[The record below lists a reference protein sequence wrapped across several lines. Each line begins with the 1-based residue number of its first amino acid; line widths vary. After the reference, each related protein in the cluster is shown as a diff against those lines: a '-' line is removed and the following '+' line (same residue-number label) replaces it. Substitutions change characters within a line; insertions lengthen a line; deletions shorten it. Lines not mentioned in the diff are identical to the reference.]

1 MIPITWPDVVVWQSV
16 MREKEI
22 IALALKDRR
31 KYASFFEWPNKQVKE
46 LGIVQDFVEE
56 LSRHGLVWRDARVYQ
71 PDPPDCVCFD
81 ENGNIIALEVV
92 ELVSREAIERNQ
104 RGEDVLCIWTPQDIK
119 SGIDSIL
126 SGKDRKT
133 FNGGPYA
140 EIAVVIHTD
149 EPLMILEEV
158 KDALAGFTFGPF
170 DNVTKAFLTFS
181 YMPGKGYQVLEI
193 PVSV

>member
-1 MIPITWPDVVVWQSV
+1 MTA
-16 MREKEI
+16 KEI

-31 KYASFFEWPNKQVKE
+31 TYASFFEWPNKQIKE

-92 ELVSREAIERNQ
+92 ELVSREAIERNH

-119 SGIDSIL
+119 RGIDSIL
-126 SGKDRKT
+126 SGKDRKA

-149 EPLMILEEV
+149 EPLMILEEART
-158 KDALAGFTFGPF
+158 ALEGCTFGPF
-170 DNVTKAFLTFS
+170 DKVTKAFLMFS
-181 YMPGKGYQVLEI
+181 YMPSNGYEI
-193 PVSV
+193 LPLSVGGRI